1 MGAANWQQKPQGRLG
16 RLMYTRCPDCETTFR
31 LGAEDLRRAHGKVR
45 CGDCDNVFNALEFLA
60 EDADHADDSLPVL
73 TSGASVISSADN
85 PHRNDAFFEPANETE
100 PPEPTEDSA
109 RQSYEL
115 EIKAYDEKTGE
126 AWSPLETST
135 WDSKQ
140 IPDVTLTDDGS
151 GWDLTAQAEQ
161 PAWQTDNAETSATE
175 GLATSAVTE
184 DIYAVEA
191 EEPAAVTDTTAEAD
205 DAAEDGLP
213 GFYSDDSPFAAE
225 AHAAARESDSNV
237 PAWQADD
244 YDEAANTETSQA
256 DTEPTYGIDAPS
268 EDSATEDNEP
278 FITSNADDAA
288 EDELP
293 GFYSDDSPFA
303 AEAHAAAREPDYDEA
318 TNTETSQADTE
329 PTYGIDAPSDD
340 SAAEDATEDNEP
352 FITSSA
358 DDAEEEEEEAAVA
371 EFDDTVWERIP
382 GVGAAEE
389 QRGTQPNV
397 TSLLEQDDEQ
407 LADGLSYTGTDF
419 LAIDPSVV
427 AEPNNDDLHASTHPL
442 LGEHSN
448 NELST
453 ADTTAEVAESPA
465 QSNDL
470 DFNVPE
476 NKWSSFFGEEPA
488 PTASLPATE
497 AAQEEELD
505 AEAADT
511 ESFDE
516 SSDALTT
523 EQEQAEKWPDIP
535 ADEDEGE
542 GSIAVEA
549 DDDGFDE
556 DLTEAEQKL
565 DGTLVGPVTIDFD
578 EPSAPI
584 TSEDD
589 EDEDPQSAADLV
601 AEMEAVFGGSTDSL
615 NTVDENIV
623 DDKDAD
629 IEAETDQYS
638 AEEAAD
644 VSATDEQ
651 LDAADGEENCADIEA
666 EADQY
671 SAEEAADVS
680 ATDEQLDAASGEED
694 YADIEAETDQYSAEE
709 AADASATDE
718 QLDAAGGEEED
729 SEADDLNWSE
739 METIEEVV
747 LSTGE
752 FGVSE
757 IASSLAELRNG
768 SESTDDVAPTS
779 DTSWRPK
786 HWQPESED
794 QAANQTGAMPAL
806 KSVYTS
812 AKTSRYSKLWLGVIV
827 LLIIGFTTQLLHYN
841 RDKLAAHP
849 AYGETTRNFYALLGS
864 ELHPNWSMSSYEI
877 RGSEAIAGE
886 SGQDI
891 LDIRTQI
898 ASVSPTMVGLPQLRV
913 VLRDRWSNP
922 VAARTFTPEEYADAS
937 ALPAD
942 GMLQSDQSIA
952 AHVAIVDPGSGTQ
965 GYQLELC
972 LPRRDTGLEC
982 TGQPFK

>member
-45 CGDCDNVFNALEFLA
+45 CGDCGNVFNALEFLA

-140 IPDVTLTDDGS
+140 IPDVTLTDDDS

-161 PAWQTDNAETSATE
+161 PAWQTDNAETNATE

-225 AHAAARESDSNV
+225 AHAAATEPDSNA

-293 GFYSDDSPFA
+293 GFYSDDAPFA

-358 DDAEEEEEEAAVA
+358 DDAEEEEEEEEEEAAVA

-549 DDDGFDE
+549 EAEADDDGFDE

-651 LDAADGEENCADIEA
+651 LDAAVTA
-666 EADQY
+666 
-671 SAEEAADVS
+671 
-680 ATDEQLDAASGEED
+680 
-694 YADIEAETDQYSAEE
+694 
-709 AADASATDE
+709 
-718 QLDAAGGEEED
+718 EED

-812 AKTSRYSKLWLGVIV
+812 AKTSRYSKLWLGAIV

-841 RDKLAAHP
+841 RDKLASHP

-877 RGSEAIAGE
+877 RGHEAIAGE

-952 AHVAIVDPGSGTQ
+952 AHVAIVDPGSGAQ